1 MRTIFFIFVAFW
13 SGSIFADSNKI
24 NFERTDLRAVAMDQG
39 VAWVQLKPEASS
51 RFEEFSKANK
61 GNAVELYLA
70 GEKVSRFV
78 VVSELSSGSFRISEP
93 TSTTLEVL
101 SGLPDPR
108 DDN

>member
-1 MRTIFFIFVAFW
+1 M
-13 SGSIFADSNKI
+13 
-24 NFERTDLRAVAMDQG
+24 
-39 VAWVQLKPEASS
+39 
-51 RFEEFSKANK
+51 
-61 GNAVELYLA
+61 ELYLA

-78 VVSELSSGSFRISEP
+78 VVSELGSGSFRISEP